1 MMYLKQAG
9 YPNTNTRTT
18 FLKLNQPLRKTNH
31 EQKTHFCIA
40 PNIWNNLPDFSKT
53 AKGLNKYKHK
63 IEKNIFLTE

>member
-31 EQKTHFCIA
+31 EQKTLFCIA
-40 PNIWNNLPDFSKT
+40 SNIWNNLPDFSKA
-53 AKGLNKYKHK
+53 AKG
-63 IEKNIFLTE
+63 